1 MILYIVGF
9 GVKYEALCGRRTL
22 RTISTLRLSAF
33 KGHDIPFPLLDF

>member
-22 RTISTLRLSAF
+22 RTISTL
-33 KGHDIPFPLLDF
+33 